1 MPICQKWYLMV
12 EPQTKRARLPLPIS
26 SEVVPD
32 GGASNE
38 AGPAPA
44 YPFRQKWVRDDGAY
58 KKRTVPALISY
69 NIRHSP
75 DVGMVRDEGRI
86 ISRPV
91 SP

>member
-1 MPICQKWYLMV
+1 MP
-12 EPQTKRARLPLPIS
+12 TS

-58 KKRTVPALISY
+58 KKRTVTALIGY
-69 NIRHSP
+69 Y
-75 DVGMVRDEGRI
+75 
-86 ISRPV
+86 ISTHH
-91 SP
+91 